1 MRKIELSEICAE
13 LYECLYLEIEDEIA
27 PLNFET
33 FRRVILTSGLLSTN
47 STIKN
52 KWIMLESAFPFR
64 RIRTDA
70 YLVNIPQLRLY
81 CGIKET
87 KPAPGDYIIQ
97 EAVE

>member
-1 MRKIELSEICAE
+1 MRKIELTEICAE
-13 LYECLYLEIEDEIA
+13 LYDYLYIEAEDDIA

-33 FRRVILTSGLLSTN
+33 FRRVVLTSGLLSTN

-70 YLVNIPQLRLY
+70 YLVDIPKLRLY
-81 CGIKET
+81 CGIK
-87 KPAPGDYIIQ
+87 KPEPGDYIIQ